1 MQSKSGIIPTES
13 VQTITA
19 DSTYYGLSS
28 VGIAAISSSYVGS
41 AIPRR
46 TASNLSVNNNIVT
59 VSSGYY
65 ATSASASISSGSV
78 AATAFVSLTPSF
90 AVDNNGVV
98 TVSQNTITTTQP
110 ALISGYIDTVSPFTV
125 TVAGSSSF

>member
-1 MQSKSGIIPTES
+1 MLGDIS
-13 VQTITA
+13 V
-19 DSTYYGLSS
+19 
-28 VGIAAISSSYVGS
+28 VAISSSYVGS

-46 TASNLSVNNNIVT
+46 TASNLSVYDNIVT
-59 VSSGYY
+59 VPSGYY

-78 AATAFVSLTPSF
+78 AATAFISLAPSF

-125 TVAGSSSF
+125 TVAGSSSFQLPVITTAEIDQIVNS